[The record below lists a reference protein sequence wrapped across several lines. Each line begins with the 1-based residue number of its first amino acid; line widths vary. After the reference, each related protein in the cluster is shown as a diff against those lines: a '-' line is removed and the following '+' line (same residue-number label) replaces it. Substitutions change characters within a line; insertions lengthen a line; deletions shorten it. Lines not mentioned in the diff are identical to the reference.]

1 MVVYNLY
8 IFNRNGQCLFYR
20 EWLRRRQIKMTQ
32 EEEFKL
38 MHGFIYSVKSFVQR
52 LTPTDLKDGFV
63 SFKTNCYKLHYY
75 ETPTGLKFIL
85 NTDNNVDNI
94 RHILHQ
100 LYSTIF
106 VNYIVKNPRYSALD
120 IINND
125 QEIFIEKL
133 DEFISNLSIFS
144 QTNKI

>member
-8 IFNRNGQCLFYR
+8 IFNRTGQCLFYR
-20 EWLRRRQIKMTQ
+20 EWLRRKQTNMTQ

-38 MHGFIYSVKSFVQR
+38 MNGFLYSVKSFVQR
-52 LTPTDLKDGFV
+52 LSPTDLKDGFL

-75 ETPTGLKFIL
+75 ETVTGLKFVL
-85 NTDNNVDNI
+85 NTDNNVGNI
-94 RHILHQ
+94 RDILHQ

-106 VNYIVKNPRYSALD
+106 VNNIVKNPLLSAVD
-120 IINND
+120 IINSD
-125 QEIFIEKL
+125 QEIFIAKL

-144 QTNKI
+144 QTNKT